1 MDLVTFVRRHLS
13 GAIGLLLALA
23 TGIALGAGPLSKE
36 TLLPTTSAPA
46 PAAEAAAG
54 PDGNEVAA
62 AAAPTL
68 YGTRLEGRT
77 VALLST
83 PGVDSATLDALTT
96 GIEAADGS
104 VTGRWT
110 AGESLVGPGE
120 KTLVDT
126 LGSQLLDQL
135 DGRGADEDAAAY
147 ERMGQLLGTAIAT
160 REPAGLVAGP
170 DALTIR
176 QSLDAASLLGL
187 DGRATPR
194 RAPLV
199 LVVLGDDLDDYVV
212 RDLVSGIASRAS
224 GAVVA
229 GREEAADLAVLAES
243 GEVTT
248 VDGVGGDLGQLA
260 AVLALARVEKAPG
273 RSFGASGSDALLP
286 LG

>member
-1 MDLVTFVRRHLS
+1 MDLVTLVRRHLS

-36 TLLPTTSAPA
+36 SLLPTTAAPA
-46 PAAEAAAG
+46 PAAQAAAG
-54 PDGNEVAA
+54 PDGDEVAA
-62 AAAPTL
+62 AAAPGL

-135 DGRGADEDAAAY
+135 EGRGADEDAAAY

-160 REPAGLVAGP
+160 REPAGLVPGP
-170 DALTIR
+170 DALTVR

-212 RDLVSGIASRAS
+212 RDLVSGLASRAS
-224 GAVVA
+224 GVVVT
-229 GREEAADLAVLAES
+229 GPEEAADLDVLAES

>member
-1 MDLVTFVRRHLS
+1 MDLVTLVRRHLS

-23 TGIALGAGPLSKE
+23 TGIALGAGPLSRE
-36 TLLPTTSAPA
+36 TLLPTTAAPT
-46 PAAEAAAG
+46 PATEAATG
-54 PDGNEVAA
+54 PDGDEVAA
-62 AAAPTL
+62 AAAPGL

-96 GIEAADGS
+96 GIEAADGT

-135 DGRGADEDAAAY
+135 EGRGADEDAAAY

-160 REPAGLVAGP
+160 REPAGLVPGP
-170 DALTIR
+170 DALTVR

-212 RDLVSGIASRAS
+212 RDLVSGLASRAS
-224 GAVVA
+224 GVVVA
-229 GREEAADLAVLAES
+229 GREEAADLAVLAEA